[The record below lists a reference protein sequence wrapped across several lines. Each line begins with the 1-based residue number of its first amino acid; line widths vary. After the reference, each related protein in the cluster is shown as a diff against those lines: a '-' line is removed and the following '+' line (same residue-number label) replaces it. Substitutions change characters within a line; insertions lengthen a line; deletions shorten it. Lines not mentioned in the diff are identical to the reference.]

1 MFETLQLGGWLMIP
15 IFASS
20 ILVLGICLERAW
32 SLRRDRIVPASA
44 LIQAIDLIN
53 DLEEQKLAILSESSY
68 MGQILAAGL
77 LNLRMGEESMASA
90 IEETANRVAHE
101 LERYL
106 TLLGTLASI
115 SPLLGLLG
123 TVFGMIKI
131 FTVLVTQG
139 SGDIGILAGGI
150 SEALITTAAG
160 ISVAIPAVLFH
171 RHYLRK
177 VEDLILALESEA
189 YKFSKSVYKLEERI

>member
-1 MFETLQLGGWLMIP
+1 MFEILQLGGWLMLP

-20 ILVLGICLERAW
+20 ILVLGICIERAW
-32 SLRRDRIVPASA
+32 SLRRNRIVPAGT
-44 LIQAIDLIN
+44 LIRAIDLIN
-53 DLEEQKLAILSESSY
+53 DLDEQKLAALSESSY
-68 MGQILAAGL
+68 MGQILAAGI
-77 LNLRMGEESMASA
+77 LNFRMGEDSMISA
-90 IEETANRVAHE
+90 IEETASRVAHD
-101 LERYL
+101 LGRYL

-139 SGDIGILAGGI
+139 SGDIGVLAGGI

-177 VEDLILALESEA
+177 VEDLVLALESEA
-189 YKFSKSVYKLEERI
+189 YKFSKSVCKVEGKV